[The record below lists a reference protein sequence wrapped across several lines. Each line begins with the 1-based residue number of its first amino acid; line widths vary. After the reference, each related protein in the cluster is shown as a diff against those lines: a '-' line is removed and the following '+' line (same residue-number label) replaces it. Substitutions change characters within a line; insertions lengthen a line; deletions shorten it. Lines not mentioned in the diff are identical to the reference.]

1 MTRSAGRRS
10 LIGAALLSLVL
21 VSEAGAHDIWINKE
35 RRTNAA
41 GEWCCNTF
49 DCAAIPEERIKVTPR
64 GYVLESG
71 EEIPH
76 SNAAMSGD
84 GQYWQCRRPD
94 KSTRCFFF
102 PPPGT

>member
-10 LIGAALLSLVL
+10 LIGAALISLVL
-21 VSEAGAHDIWINKE
+21 GSGASAHDIWINKE

-41 GEWCCNTF
+41 GEWCCNTY
-49 DCAAIPEERIKVTPR
+49 DCSVVPEEKIRITPR
-64 GYVLESG
+64 GYLLENG
-71 EEIPH
+71 EMIPH
-76 SNAAMSGD
+76 QNAAMSGD